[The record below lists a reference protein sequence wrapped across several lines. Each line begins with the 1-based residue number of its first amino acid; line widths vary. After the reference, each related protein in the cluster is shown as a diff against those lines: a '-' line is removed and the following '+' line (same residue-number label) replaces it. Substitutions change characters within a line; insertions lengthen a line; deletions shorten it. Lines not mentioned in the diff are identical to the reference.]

1 MIGVDGRVLE
11 GVPQY
16 ERLIRLSPRLRR
28 SAKPTA
34 LERKLSVGNPGHQ
47 TSGWVDER
55 RGSQDR
61 SSRVTAIGS
70 AQSVRANAQMSTAA
84 PYAGRTGVAPS
95 LILYRRYLSG
105 SGTKGKLSGWIGR
118 RQDRSMSHSGLPSLI
133 PATLRVGGQRG
144 KYLPPARCSPRSK
157 LLSIGSS
164 PQRAKDRIGDV
175 GRRCRFSVGWVGVP
189 KRNRG

>member
-1 MIGVDGRVLE
+1 MKDAAVRINRV
-11 GVPQY
+11 G
-16 ERLIRLSPRLRR
+16 
-28 SAKPTA
+28 
-34 LERKLSVGNPGHQ
+34 
-47 TSGWVDER
+47 
-55 RGSQDR
+55 
-61 SSRVTAIGS
+61 VTAIGS

-84 PYAGRTGVAPS
+84 PYAGRTSMAPS

-118 RQDRSMSHSGLPSLI
+118 RQDRYQSHSGLPSLI
-133 PATLRVGGQRG
+133 ARHSASRRPAREIHA
-144 KYLPPARCSPRSK
+144 PARCSPRSK

-175 GRRCRFSVGWVGVP
+175 GWRCRFSVGWVGVP